1 MTAAA
6 IDVNDAVTMPYPD
19 GLVTDTGQEVDRR
32 VADDADGVRVRTSI
46 FWLDASPDA
55 RITVSPGTTVN
66 EVKLLSANSNVQMI
80 RQPGQEAQDHIPL
93 VRCPMV
99 EQLPVGG

>member
-1 MTAAA
+1 
-6 IDVNDAVTMPYPD
+6 MPYPER
-19 GLVTDTGQEVDRR
+19 LVTDTGQKVDRR
-32 VADDADGVRVRTSI
+32 VADDADGVRIRTSI
-46 FWLDASPDA
+46 LGLYASPDA
-55 RITVSPGTTVN
+55 RITVSAGTAVN

-99 EQLPVGG
+99 E